1 MGNDKSKHH
10 PPKTTCPCDPLIN
23 AIRHED
29 KNAKIPQKRFWRDWE
44 PIEKFTLIIAI
55 FTIIYSLITYCIYDI
70 SKKNMIIGQRAF
82 ITTQKVVIR
91 GASGI
96 KFGVKPIGKPQVI
109 VHYENSGQTPARK
122 VIADFFYYRIRSRE
136 PEEFDFQRIPDSKV
150 ISEGALV
157 GPKDDY
163 WFSHDI
169 PPDNLIDIQNKKT
182 LFVYGQI
189 SYFDIFKTR
198 HITRFCFKSYRYT
211 LNAVD
216 GTIIDY
222 IFHRCEKHNCD
233 DEYCN
238 K

>member
-1 MGNDKSKHH
+1 MLKNLYQKWRTASFTDQIMAIA
-10 PPKTTCPCDPLIN
+10 TC
-23 AIRHED
+23 
-29 KNAKIPQKRFWRDWE
+29 F
-44 PIEKFTLIIAI
+44 IASA
-55 FTIIYSLITYCIYDI
+55 TIIYTVFSIIQTNI
-70 SKKNMIIGQRAF
+70 SQNIFIAQRAF
-82 ITTQKVVIR
+82 ITTKKVVIA

-96 KFGVKPIGKPQVI
+96 KSGVKPIGKPQVI
-109 VHYENSGQTPARK
+109 VHYGNSGQTPARK

-136 PEEFDFQRIPDSKV
+136 PEEFDFQHIPDSKV

-163 WFSHDI
+163 WFSQDI

-189 SYFDIFKTR
+189 SYFDIFNKR

-211 LNAVD
+211 LNAVN

-238 K
+238 N